1 MIRLSRLLTRRR
13 TFYLVFLLICAGIS
27 LRPIAVVERGLELVF
42 VPTRAIVEL
51 VVPVRWWRAVAAREA
66 EETLWERAP
75 RARADA
81 ERLLAD
87 EQAFALPSRPELYR
101 GQRLIHGEVIG
112 RDRDD
117 LDRIVIR
124 VPTTEGIVSG
134 APVVT
139 GNWYVGRVTSLD
151 AHEELL
157 VHAELV
163 TASGFRVGA
172 RVEVT
177 GRFPESVAMVV
188 GGISTE
194 LQGEEDSIYLDV
206 HNPLRRGL
214 RADPVFVE
222 ERVAFDPRQAELAR
236 DFALGQLS
244 SKRLSK
250 GSELMRIEPGL
261 DFESGLFQVIVL
273 APPLPSVGESSVVEA
288 AAIGPEVASIDAVVS
303 AEEVLELDTFV
314 ASHWI
319 ATTALTRGD
328 VSRGREGRRLSR
340 GRLGG
345 IESGS
350 AVAFGGHLIG
360 RIGGVGW
367 LTADLLELGDPG
379 VRLAVL
385 ARLDGEAQ
393 PRPLGEIVSL
403 GRRRS
408 DGRLS
413 FRWICRVDLPG
424 EVGARLAAKLY
435 TGSGEAGVPRGLYVG
450 RTMLPVGRDRHTLIV
465 EQDEEVRH
473 LDSPWVWRGGSRRGG
488 AR

>member
-1 MIRLSRLLTRRR
+1 MTRLSRLLTRRR
-13 TFYLVFLLICAGIS
+13 TFYLVLLTVCAGIS
-27 LRPIAVVERGLELVF
+27 LRPIAAVERGLELVF
-42 VPTRAIVEL
+42 VPARAIVEL
-51 VVPVRWWRAVAAREA
+51 VVPVRWWRARVAREA
-66 EETLWERAP
+66 EESLWARAP
-75 RARADA
+75 RTRADA

-87 EQAFALPSRPELYR
+87 EQAFALPSHAELRR
-101 GQRLIHGEVIG
+101 GRRLIHGEVIG

-124 VPTTEGIVSG
+124 VPTSEGIVPG

-139 GNWYVGRVTSLD
+139 GDWYVGRVTGLD
-151 AHEELL
+151 AREELL

-163 TASGFRVGA
+163 TGSGFRVGA

-177 GRFPESVAMVV
+177 GRFAEPVAMVV

-194 LQGEEDSIYLDV
+194 LQDEEDSIYLDV

-214 RADPVFVE
+214 RPAEVFIE
-222 ERVAFDPRQAELAR
+222 ERVAFDPLQANLAR
-236 DFALGQLS
+236 DFALG
-244 SKRLSK
+244 RLRSVRLPK

-273 APPLPSVGESSVVEA
+273 APPLPSVGESAVVEA
-288 AAIGPEVASIDAVVS
+288 AVIGPEIAAIDAVAS

-328 VSRGREGRRLSR
+328 ISRGREGRRLSR

-367 LTADLLELGDPG
+367 LAADLLELGDPG
-379 VRLAVL
+379 LRLAVL
-385 ARLDGEAQ
+385 ARLEGEAQ
-393 PRPLGEIVSL
+393 PRPLGEVVSL

-408 DGRLS
+408 DGRLT

-424 EVGARLAAKLY
+424 EVGERLAAKLY

-450 RTMLPVGRDRHTLIV
+450 RTLLPVGRDRHELIV
-465 EQDEEVRH
+465 EQDAEVRD
-473 LDSPWVWRGGSRRGG
+473 LDSLWVWRGGG